1 MWEVLRMEDLKATVA
16 FDMEGAKKAIDEAL
30 GLIEN
35 VPMLRDEAESI
46 IIKAIQPYIR
56 VAVVEEEDV

>member
-1 MWEVLRMEDLKATVA
+1 MGDLKATVA
-16 FDMEGAKKAIDEAL
+16 FDMDGAKRAIDEAL

-35 VPMLRDEAESI
+35 VPMLREDAESI

-56 VAVVEEEDV
+56 VAVAEEEDV

>member
-1 MWEVLRMEDLKATVA
+1 MGDLKATVA
-16 FDMEGAKKAIDEAL
+16 FDMDGAKRAIDEAL

-35 VPMLRDEAESI
+35 VPMLKEDAESI

-56 VAVVEEEDV
+56 VAVAEEEDV